1 MCDHDHCFV
10 ASLAEGIDNVFDE
23 LAVCVVETMKGF
35 VKNEE
40 LGVFDKGSGKKYQAL
55 LST

>member
-35 VKNEE
+35 VENEE
-40 LGVFDKGSGKKYQAL
+40 LGVFDKGSG
-55 LST
+55 